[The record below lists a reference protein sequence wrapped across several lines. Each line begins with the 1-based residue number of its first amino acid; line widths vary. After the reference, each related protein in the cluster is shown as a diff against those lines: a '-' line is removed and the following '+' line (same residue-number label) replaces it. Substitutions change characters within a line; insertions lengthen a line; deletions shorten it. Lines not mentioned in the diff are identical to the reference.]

1 MRTVLLNAGPIA
13 HLSGERPD
21 LALTGVAMM
30 DMEALVHP
38 SGFGLVIEG
47 GIFTHLSDSES
58 LAEEY
63 NSDSQTIVRDLGG
76 RAIVPGLV
84 DAHTHLLWAGDRSN
98 EMRLRQ
104 SGASYRD
111 IAAAGG
117 GISSTVSHTRK
128 ALHNENEGIL
138 SEGRRRLSIALRC
151 GTTAIE
157 AKSGYGLDTNSELAL
172 IEAASILGNNSPI
185 EISPTWLGAHDTP
198 PDKSRKAYVEE
209 ILSEQLP
216 AVVEQGLARYAD
228 VFCEDGWFTI
238 EETASIC
245 EAAAESG
252 IEIRLHVD
260 EFADCGGLQLA
271 AELGAVTAD
280 HAVHSTDDARA
291 SASDSGTLQG
301 FLPGTPYVLGTDLW
315 PPIQQSIAEDWAWSL
330 ATDFNPNCH
339 SLSLPFTGSVVTQ
352 RLGIDPLAA
361 LVACSRNPA
370 TGLLRADG
378 LKHGIIEV
386 GAAANLN
393 VLWGEHIEGWCQTPG
408 QTPFLATISNGI
420 WHQHE

>member
-13 HLSGERPD
+13 HLAGDRSDSP
-21 LALTGVAMM
+21 LTGVAMM
-30 DMEALVHP
+30 DMDALVHP

-47 GIFTHLSDSES
+47 GVFTHLSDSES
-58 LAEEY
+58 LAAEY
-63 NSDSQTIVRDLGG
+63 SNDSQTKVHDLEG
-76 RAIVPGLV
+76 RAIVPGLI

-111 IAAAGG
+111 IAEAGG

-128 ALHNENEGIL
+128 ALQNVKGGIL

-157 AKSGYGLDTNSELAL
+157 AKSGYGLDTKSELAL
-172 IEAASILGNNSPI
+172 IEAAHTLGNNSPI
-185 EISPTWLGAHDTP
+185 EISPTWLGAHDSP
-198 PDKSRKAYVEE
+198 PDKSREEYVEE

-216 AVVEQGLARYAD
+216 AVVEQGLARFAD
-228 VFCEDGWFTI
+228 VFCEDGWFTV

-252 IEIRLHVD
+252 LGIRLHVD
-260 EFADCGGLQLA
+260 EFADSGGLLLA

-280 HAVHSTDDARA
+280 HAVHSTDESRA
-291 SASDSGTLQG
+291 SASEGGTLQG

-315 PPIQQSIAEDWAWSL
+315 PPIQQSIEEDWAWTL
-330 ATDFNPNCH
+330 ASDFNPNCH
-339 SLSLPFTGSVVTQ
+339 SLSLPFTGSIVTQ

-361 LVACSRNPA
+361 LVACTRNPA
-370 TGLLRADG
+370 TGLPRVDG
-378 LKHGIIEV
+378 LKQGVIEV

-393 VLWGEHIEGWCQTPG
+393 VLWGEHVEGWCQTPG